1 MFENFEEEKS
11 IESLNHLL
19 LAAYQL
25 KLYQMEI
32 AGDKLKY
39 KPLNIEI
46 KRSLQTTVKFISDL
60 PLFLFMPSFSLF
72 YLISSYFV
80 SCYLSAMVHF
90 YMVSA
95 LFTDI
100 SPFFQ
105 SPLGRVIT
113 TRTIGPD
120 SIVKI
125 AWTFQ
130 SRAFSEDCTGNRK
143 YTNLVQRTQSSKAH
157 PIFTNEIR
165 TNSRRSLN

>member
-11 IESLNHLL
+11 IESLNHLF

-72 YLISSYFV
+72 NFKLFRVLLFICNGSFLQCLPYLLTYR
-80 SCYLSAMVHF
+80 
-90 YMVSA
+90 
-95 LFTDI
+95 LFFKVRQEKSLLLGQQSLTVLLKLHV
-100 SPFFQ
+100 PF
-105 SPLGRVIT
+105 SLGLLVRTVPVI
-113 TRTIGPD
+113 
-120 SIVKI
+120 
-125 AWTFQ
+125 
-130 SRAFSEDCTGNRK
+130 GNI
-143 YTNLVQRTQSSKAH
+143 
-157 PIFTNEIR
+157 PIWY
-165 TNSRRSLN
+165 SLR